1 MEMRQLE
8 YLVAVAEEAS
18 FTRAAQR
25 VNISQSGVSAQVR
38 QLEKD
43 LGATLF
49 ERSARAV
56 TLTGAGEAAVR
67 HAREVLSAAAAM
79 RQAVGEVTGVI
90 SGHLAVGMVTAC
102 GIPGLFEALDR
113 FHRAH
118 PGVTI
123 TLTEADSVALTSR
136 VRAGTADVALIG
148 TPDPP
153 PADLPSLTIVRE
165 RLVVAGQSVA
175 GQGQDPRLTER
186 PSLTLPDLAGAR
198 LIGLPRGTGVRAVF
212 DQACAAR
219 GLRLDVALE
228 ASAAAT
234 VADLAARGLGVAVV
248 SESMAAQR
256 PDLESRVIADVEA
269 LALLALVWRESPS
282 PAAAAFVACCRNA
295 FAPASPA

>member
-38 QLEKD
+38 QLERD
-43 LGATLF
+43 LGATLL
-49 ERSARAV
+49 ERSARTVA
-56 TLTGAGEAAVR
+56 LTGAGEAAVK

-102 GIPGLFEALDR
+102 GVPGLFEALDT

-123 TLTEADSVALTSR
+123 TLAEDDSVALTAR
-136 VRAGTADVALIG
+136 VRAGTADIALIG

-153 PADLPSLTIVRE
+153 PAGLSSLTIVRE
-165 RLVVAGQSVA
+165 RLVVAGLPGVPGVVPRA
-175 GQGQDPRLTER
+175 GTAAER
-186 PSLTLPDLAGAR
+186 PSLTLPDLAAAR
-198 LIGLPRGTGVRAVF
+198 LICMPRGTGVRAVF
-212 DQACAAR
+212 DEACAAR
-219 GLRLDVALE
+219 GLKLDVALE

-234 VADLAARGLGVAVV
+234 VTDLAARGLGVAVV
-248 SESMAAQR
+248 SESMAALR
-256 PDLESRVIADVEA
+256 PGLESRVIADVEA
-269 LALLALVWRESPS
+269 RALLALVWRESPS
-282 PAAAAFVACCRNA
+282 PAAAAFAACCRAA
-295 FAPASPA
+295 FA

>member
-49 ERSARAV
+49 ERSGRAV
-56 TLTGAGEAAVR
+56 TLTGAGEAAVK

-102 GIPGLFEALDR
+102 GVPGLFEALDR

-123 TLTEADSVALTSR
+123 TLTEDDSVALTAR

-165 RLVVAGQSVA
+165 RLVVAGHS
-175 GQGQDPRLTER
+175 QDPRLAER
-186 PSLTLPDLAGAR
+186 PRLTLPDLAGAR
-198 LIGLPRGTGVRAVF
+198 LICMPRGTGVRAVF
-212 DQACAAR
+212 DKACAAQ

-248 SESMAAQR
+248 SESMAALR
-256 PDLESRVIADVEA
+256 PDLASRVIADVKA

-282 PAAAAFVACCRNA
+282 PAAAAFVSCCRAA
-295 FAPASPA
+295 FYPTSAYPTSA

>member
-1 MEMRQLE
+1 
-8 YLVAVAEEAS
+8 
-18 FTRAAQR
+18 
-25 VNISQSGVSAQVR
+25 
-38 QLEKD
+38 
-43 LGATLF
+43 
-49 ERSARAV
+49 
-56 TLTGAGEAAVR
+56 
-67 HAREVLSAAAAM
+67 M

-102 GIPGLFEALDR
+102 GVPGLFEALDR

-123 TLTEADSVALTSR
+123 TLTEDDSVALTAR

-165 RLVVAGQSVA
+165 RLVVAGHS
-175 GQGQDPRLTER
+175 QDPRLAER
-186 PSLTLPDLAGAR
+186 PRLTLPDLAGAR
-198 LIGLPRGTGVRAVF
+198 LICMPRGTGVRAVF
-212 DQACAAR
+212 DKACAAQ

-248 SESMAAQR
+248 SESMAALR
-256 PDLESRVIADVEA
+256 PDLASRVIADVKA

-282 PAAAAFVACCRNA
+282 PAAAAFVSCCRA
-295 FAPASPA
+295 ACYPTSAYPTSA

>member
-56 TLTGAGEAAVR
+56 TLTGAGEAAVK

-102 GIPGLFEALDR
+102 GVPGLFEALDR

-123 TLTEADSVALTSR
+123 TLTEDDSVALTAR

-165 RLVVAGQSVA
+165 RLVVAGHS
-175 GQGQDPRLTER
+175 QDPRLAER
-186 PSLTLPDLAGAR
+186 PRLTLPDLAGAR
-198 LIGLPRGTGVRAVF
+198 LICMPRGTGVRAVF
-212 DQACAAR
+212 DKACAAQ

-248 SESMAAQR
+248 SESMAALR
-256 PDLESRVIADVEA
+256 PDLASRVIADVKA

-282 PAAAAFVACCRNA
+282 PAAAAFVSCCRAA
-295 FAPASPA
+295 FYPTSAYPTSA